1 MNPELYLNISK
12 IDPLLKKLIDPSTP
26 TIKGQLQNGVIIP
39 SENGKRGL
47 GWLYSVWDQIDFK
60 KYTKYSKL
68 LKDNIIDM
76 SKISKDEAFLDKWLV
91 IPPIYRPYVE
101 DKKRPGLYIKAKK
114 LLNDCKEFYKEYFFF
129 SFELKNIDIKDLKE
143 PKEFYLKK
151 INELLNGLIRII
163 LELLK
168 NYNINLSSEI
178 TWIKRRKEFKK
189 TYNLFLDENQDIIFS
204 QRLSEV

>member
-1 MNPELYLNISK
+1 MCKLLSK
-12 IDPLLKKLIDPSTP
+12 KLKKIRLI
-26 TIKGQLQNGVIIP
+26 
-39 SENGKRGL
+39 
-47 GWLYSVWDQIDFK
+47 K
-60 KYTKYSKL
+60 KKQT
-68 LKDNIIDM
+68 D
-76 SKISKDEAFLDKWLV
+76 
-91 IPPIYRPYVE
+91 
-101 DKKRPGLYIKAKK
+101 IKAKK

-129 SFELKNIDIKDLKE
+129 SFELKNINIKDLKE

-178 TWIKRRKEFKK
+178 TWIKRRKKKKK

>member
-1 MNPELYLNISK
+1 MCKLLSK
-12 IDPLLKKLIDPSTP
+12 KLKKIRLI
-26 TIKGQLQNGVIIP
+26 
-39 SENGKRGL
+39 
-47 GWLYSVWDQIDFK
+47 K
-60 KYTKYSKL
+60 KKQT
-68 LKDNIIDM
+68 D
-76 SKISKDEAFLDKWLV
+76 
-91 IPPIYRPYVE
+91 
-101 DKKRPGLYIKAKK
+101 IKAKK
-114 LLNDCKEFYKEYFFF
+114 LLNDRKEFYKEYFFF
-129 SFELKNIDIKDLKE
+129 SFELKNINIKDLKE

>member
-1 MNPELYLNISK
+1 MCKLLSK
-12 IDPLLKKLIDPSTP
+12 KLKKIRLI
-26 TIKGQLQNGVIIP
+26 
-39 SENGKRGL
+39 
-47 GWLYSVWDQIDFK
+47 K
-60 KYTKYSKL
+60 KKQT
-68 LKDNIIDM
+68 D
-76 SKISKDEAFLDKWLV
+76 
-91 IPPIYRPYVE
+91 
-101 DKKRPGLYIKAKK
+101 IKATK

>member
-1 MNPELYLNISK
+1 MCKLLSK
-12 IDPLLKKLIDPSTP
+12 KLKKIRLI
-26 TIKGQLQNGVIIP
+26 
-39 SENGKRGL
+39 
-47 GWLYSVWDQIDFK
+47 K
-60 KYTKYSKL
+60 KKQT
-68 LKDNIIDM
+68 D
-76 SKISKDEAFLDKWLV
+76 
-91 IPPIYRPYVE
+91 
-101 DKKRPGLYIKAKK
+101 IKAKK
-114 LLNDCKEFYKEYFFF
+114 LLNDCKKFYKEYFFF
-129 SFELKNIDIKDLKE
+129 SFELKNINIKDLKE

>member
-1 MNPELYLNISK
+1 MVELIDPSVFKNLPQVTSTISFGPNGPTNDGLYSKIIFGDSLQANTFNFAYINLGTKIMNPELYLNISK

-60 KYTKYSKL
+60 KYTKYSEL

-76 SKISKDEAFLDKWLV
+76 SKITKEMAFLDKWLV

-101 DKKRPGLYIKAKK
+101 DKKRPGLYVE
-114 LLNDCKEFYKEYFFF
+114 D
-129 SFELKNIDIKDLKE
+129 
-143 PKEFYLKK
+143 
-151 INELLNGLIRII
+151 
-163 LELLK
+163 
-168 NYNINLSSEI
+168 EI
-178 TWIKRRKEFKK
+178 TGMYKS
-189 TYNLFLDENQDIIFS
+189 IIQAAGS
-204 QRLSEV
+204 QKG